1 MTFLRRLQ
9 EEREGETQQSDW
21 GKQMPLLNDKMP
33 TLVKSQ
39 KLSMLVV
46 GREEGQR
53 RAEWFG

>member
-9 EEREGETQQSDW
+9 EEREGEIQQSDS

-46 GREEGQR
+46 GREEGQG